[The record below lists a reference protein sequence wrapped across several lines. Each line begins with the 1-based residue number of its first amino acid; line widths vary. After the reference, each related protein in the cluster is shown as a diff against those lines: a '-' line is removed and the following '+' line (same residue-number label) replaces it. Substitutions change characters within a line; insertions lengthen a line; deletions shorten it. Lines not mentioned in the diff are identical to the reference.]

1 MSAPAARG
9 RAARVQ
15 GFGATPSRTA
25 STIVLVVVGVVF
37 AVPILAL
44 VQFSFRDGNTGALSF
59 AHYASLA
66 DPVNQATYAPLF
78 EGLRNSLVIAAI
90 TVAIVLF
97 ILLPAQILTALRY
110 PKLRRVVE
118 FVCILPITIPTVVL
132 VVGFVPVYSVVARL
146 FGSGAWTLAFAVGII
161 ALPFAF
167 RPIAAAIAAVEMVL
181 LTEAARSLGAGWG
194 TVVLRVLLPNLR
206 RGILSACF
214 LTVTVVLGEYTLAS
228 FLSRTTFQ
236 TALVLVQQTDPY
248 VAAIFSVAA
257 LVFGFVLLVVIGR
270 VGSARADR
278 SRRGRGD
285 RTDPGGPDGGRSD
298 AGGPDGGRT
307 RATARERVLAPT
319 AVAAPP
325 VHVPSKESA

>member
-1 MSAPAARG
+1 MSR
-9 RAARVQ
+9 
-15 GFGATPSRTA
+15 FGVAPSRTT
-25 STIVLVVVGVVF
+25 STVILVVVGLVF

-44 VQFSFRDGNTGALSF
+44 VQFTFRNGTAGGLSLT
-59 AHYASLA
+59 HYAALG

-90 TVAIVLF
+90 TVAIVLLV
-97 ILLPAQILTALRY
+97 LLPAQILTALRY
-110 PKLRRVVE
+110 PRLRRLVE

-132 VVGFVPVYSVVARL
+132 VVGFVPVYGVVARL
-146 FGSGAWTLAFAVGII
+146 FGSDAWTLAFAVGVIS
-161 ALPFAF
+161 LPFAF
-167 RPIAAAIAAVEMVL
+167 RPIAANIAAVDMVL

-194 TVVLRVLLPNLR
+194 SVVRRVLLPNLR

-270 VGSARADR
+270 VGGARRGARSGTRPARATGA
-278 SRRGRGD
+278 RRGRVTAARPGAVTSSP
-285 RTDPGGPDGGRSD
+285 RKDP
-298 AGGPDGGRT
+298 A
-307 RATARERVLAPT
+307 
-319 AVAAPP
+319 
-325 VHVPSKESA
+325 